1 MVVDEREEIEADG
14 VEVEHFFFEL
24 GVTVGRVGRGRWGYG
39 REFWGFGG
47 FGWDGD

>member
-24 GVTVGRVGRGRWGYG
+24 GVRVGRGRWGYG